1 MSFERILES
10 LTPFRVALAII
21 VLATATIAGA
31 WIFQSLGYIPC
42 ELCYKER
49 IPYYVGIALAALTLA
64 LSRRGGKNLTAAIF
78 ALISLIFAI
87 GSVLGAYHS
96 GVEYH
101 LWPGPNDCTGP
112 LDRAGA
118 INDFLKQLQ
127 TVRVVRCDEVELRVF
142 GVSLAVWNTAI
153 AAFLAGLSALAA
165 VLTLRPPAAPVRA
178 ASPSRS

>member
-1 MSFERILES
+1 
-10 LTPFRVALAII
+10 
-21 VLATATIAGA
+21 
-31 WIFQSLGYIPC
+31 
-42 ELCYKER
+42 
-49 IPYYVGIALAALTLA
+49 
-64 LSRRGGKNLTAAIF
+64 
-78 ALISLIFAI
+78 LISLIFAV

-101 LWPGPNDCTGP
+101 LWPGPSDCTGP
-112 LDRAGA
+112 LDHAGS
-118 INDFLKQLQ
+118 INDFLNQLK

-165 VLTLRPPAAPVRA
+165 ALTLRPPAAPARG